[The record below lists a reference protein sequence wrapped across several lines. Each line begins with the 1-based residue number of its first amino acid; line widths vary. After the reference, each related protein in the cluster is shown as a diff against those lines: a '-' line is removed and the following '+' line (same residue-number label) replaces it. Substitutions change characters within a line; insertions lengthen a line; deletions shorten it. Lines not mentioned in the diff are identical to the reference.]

1 MPKAAHMKRLHV
13 DANVILRFLRNDD
26 AKQSPRA
33 RSLVD
38 SAQRGETILI
48 LSSTTLAE
56 IFYALRASYR
66 MSRTDAAD
74 LLIRLLH
81 TGVFEL
87 EDENRMLDAL
97 ARVAR
102 ANVDFGDAHLAAL
115 AVSTGEPIVTFD
127 QDFKK
132 FSDVVIHVP

>member
-1 MPKAAHMKRLHV
+1 MKRLHV

-26 AKQSPRA
+26 PKQSPRA

-38 SAQRGETILI
+38 SAQRGETALI
-48 LSSTTLAE
+48 LFSITLAE
-56 IFYALRASYR
+56 VFYALRASYR

>member
-1 MPKAAHMKRLHV
+1 MKRLHV

>member
-1 MPKAAHMKRLHV
+1 MKRLHV

-38 SAQRGETILI
+38 SAQRGETALI
-48 LSSTTLAE
+48 LFSITLAE
-56 IFYALRASYR
+56 VFYALRASYR

>member
-1 MPKAAHMKRLHV
+1 MKRLHV

-26 AKQSPRA
+26 AKQSLRA

-48 LSSTTLAE
+48 LSSITLAE
-56 IFYALRASYR
+56 VFYALRASYR

-115 AVSTGEPIVTFD
+115 AVSTGEPIVSFD

-132 FSDVVIHVP
+132 FSDVVIHVA

>member
-1 MPKAAHMKRLHV
+1 MKRLHV

-102 ANVDFGDAHLAAL
+102 SNVDFGDAHLAAL